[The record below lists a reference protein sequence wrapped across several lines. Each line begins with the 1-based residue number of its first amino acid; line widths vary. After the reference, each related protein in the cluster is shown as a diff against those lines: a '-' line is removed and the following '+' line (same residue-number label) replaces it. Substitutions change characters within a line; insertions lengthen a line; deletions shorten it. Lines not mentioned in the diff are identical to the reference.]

1 MEREQIRLMGP
12 QEIQHRLGKSRQ
24 WTAQLINRKGFPDP
38 VAVLG
43 VGSIWLADDVEAWI
57 QQHRPDLA

>member
-1 MEREQIRLMGP
+1 MGP